1 MSNEATYKD
10 LIAFKND
17 PRSNKKKPVK
27 LGYAKIVGDKI
38 YLQFDAMPAGAW
50 WDGSVAIS
58 DRRDDEQR
66 GGGGG
71 GFGGRRP
78 AFGGGDDN
86 PRRGPADDDDS
97 LPFASQH
104 EPCLWGGRD

>member
-1 MSNEATYKD
+1 MSDATYKD

-17 PRSNKKKPVK
+17 TRTNKKKPVK
-27 LGYAKIVGDKI
+27 LGYAKQVGDKL
-38 YLQFDAMPAGAW
+38 YLQFDTVPAGAW
-50 WDGSVAIS
+50 WDGSVVIS

-66 GGGGG
+66 GGGG

-78 AFGGGDDN
+78 AFGGGDN
-86 PRRGPADDDDS
+86 GPKHEDDMSD

>member
-1 MSNEATYKD
+1 MSDATYKD

-38 YLQFDAMPAGAW
+38 YLQFDSMPAGGW

-58 DRRDDEQR
+58 DRRDDDQR

-71 GFGGRRP
+71 GFGGRRQ
-78 AFGGGDDN
+78 AFGGGDPD
-86 PRRGPADDDDS
+86 PRSREDDITDI
-97 LPFASQH
+97 PFASQH